1 MGAIMGRKPSV
12 NHNLLPHMRARKR
25 GDKIYFFFDTGG
37 KPRKEISLGSDFV
50 LAVRK
55 WSDLNKQKAPVVITL
70 GYVIGHYMASDSYQK
85 LATGTQGDYKFA
97 LDKLSEKFSDAPIDQ
112 VDSPLV
118 QLYMDDRSKETRHR
132 ALREVSILSMVYRY
146 AMARG
151 WVQYNPV
158 AAVRRERLPGR
169 QDVYT
174 EDEVLAAVYQHASD
188 GLKDALDIAY
198 LVGQR
203 PIDCIRMTEASIKD
217 LALATKQTKR
227 GVRVRVPITG
237 DLELVINRIIAR
249 KRKYP
254 VQTIALLIDENG
266 RPMTKSKLR
275 SRFEKAR
282 TEAGEIA
289 KDFQFRDLRAKA
301 ATDVREAKNLD
312 AAQALMGH
320 ASSTMTEHYTRNR
333 KGKVAHSDL
342 VRKWK

>member
-1 MGAIMGRKPSV
+1 MGRKPSV
-12 NHNLLPHMRARKR
+12 NLNLLPHMRARKR
-25 GDKIYFFFDTGG
+25 GDKIYYFFDTGG
-37 KPRKEISLGSDFV
+37 KPRKEISLGSDYV

-55 WSDLNKQKAPVVITL
+55 WSDLNKQAAPIVITL

-85 LATGTQGDYKFA
+85 LATGTQADYKFA
-97 LDKLSEKFSDAPIDQ
+97 LDKLAEKFGEAPIDQ

-118 QLYMDDRSKETRHR
+118 QLYMDDRSKESRHR
-132 ALREVSILSMVYRY
+132 ALREASILSMIYRY
-146 AMARG
+146 SMARG

-174 EDEVLAAVYQHASD
+174 EDDVLSAVYKHASE

-203 PIDCIRMTEASIKD
+203 PIDCLRMTETSIKD
-217 LALATKQTKR
+217 FSLATKQTKR
-227 GVRVRVPITG
+227 GAKVRVPIAG

-249 KRKYP
+249 KRQFSI
-254 VQTIALLIDENG
+254 QTIALLVDENG
-266 RPMTKSKLR
+266 RPMTKAKLR
-275 SRFEKAR
+275 SRFESAREKA
-282 TEAGEIA
+282 GDIA
-289 KDFQFRDLRAKA
+289 KEFQFRDLRAKA

-320 ASSTMTEHYTRNR
+320 ASASMTEHYTRNR

-342 VRKWK
+342 VIKWK